1 MSFYGDIKRVQ
12 SSPYVFD
19 KIYPNRLAMEQNA
32 VSDGVYIGR
41 YVLVKYTCKYENDTL
56 VDFNKYV
63 SDPDNPPDGKMIS
76 QDYNNNAN
84 ADIGVYK
91 DTFDG
96 TVWQKI
102 YTNITTNNEETI
114 KEKYILI
121 SELNAAIPRLELVEP
136 HPMPKYID
144 TTGEHWRGITID
156 ESASSEDVYK
166 ISIPEILQLEVGESG
181 NLFDETLLDP
191 KTRSSA
197 ADQPIGD
204 GVDGQPASM
213 FDSNN
218 NYMKWKS
225 FLGENTNITSGD
237 IQGKKL
243 ETKLN
248 GLGQAI
254 SDIYD
259 ALFGVPS
266 SGSGARPF
274 FTDDISSVLG
284 QKDKGL
290 VGVLSAI
297 TMDIKG
303 DGSEDYANRSYQ
315 PGAYYYFIS
324 KWGDATE
331 DPDNFIENIPRVIGS
346 STEYSDLKAH
356 YKINDWAL
364 STPQNV

>member
-19 KIYPNRLAMEQNA
+19 KIYPNRSAMEEKA
-32 VSDGVYIGR
+32 TSDGVYIGR

-56 VDFNKYV
+56 VDFNKYEN
-63 SDPDNPPDGKMIS
+63 DPDSPNGKKIS
-76 QDYNNNAN
+76 QDYRDN
-84 ADIGVYK
+84 ADEDIRVYK

-102 YTNITTNNEETI
+102 YTNITTNNGETI

-121 SELNAAIPRLELVEP
+121 SELNAAVPRLELAEP

-144 TTGEHWRGITID
+144 DTGEHWRNISID
-156 ESASSEDVYK
+156 ELASSEDAYK
-166 ISIPEILQLEVGESG
+166 ISIPEILQLEVGSSI
-181 NLFDETLLDP
+181 NDNIIDEDLLDP
-191 KTRSSA
+191 RTRSSKA
-197 ADQPIGD
+197 NQEDLLSPER
-204 GVDGQPASM
+204 
-213 FDSNN
+213 

-225 FLGENTNITSGD
+225 FYLDNEDVTYNGTIQD
-237 IQGKKL
+237 IQGKRL
-243 ETKLN
+243 ESRLDGIGK
-248 GLGQAI
+248 AI

-259 ALFGVPS
+259 ALFGIP
-266 SGSGARPF
+266 SGSGGTGDRPF
-274 FTDDISSVLG
+274 FTDNIGGVLG

-303 DGSEDYANRSYQ
+303 AGSKDYTDYRTYQ
-315 PGAYYYFIS
+315 PGTYYYFVS

-346 STEYSDLKAH
+346 SIEYNDSKAH
-356 YKINDWAL
+356 YKIADWAL
-364 STPQNV
+364 SAPQNV